1 MSNKFGW
8 RLRLG
13 WTGRNGG
20 ETLNTWGEELK
31 NPHGMFT
38 VLSSCALRLP
48 NYEEQ
53 RAIELHKIEVERQRA
68 QAYTYL
74 QRRMNL

>member
-13 WTGRNGG
+13 WTGHKSGD
-20 ETLNTWGEELK
+20 TLNTLGEELK
-31 NPHGMFT
+31 DLQGRFT

-53 RAIELHKIEVERQRA
+53 RAIELHKMEIERQRA
-68 QAYTYL
+68 QAYTYI